1 MVMVKIIFFWLIA
14 MIIYTI
20 YKMIF
25 QKDKPIPE
33 QIVIKARDGMTKI
46 IILRNK

>member
-1 MVMVKIIFFWLIA
+1 MLLEKIIFTWLII
-14 MIIYTI
+14 MIFYTI

-25 QKDKPIPE
+25 KKERPTPKQV
-33 QIVIKARDGMTKI
+33 VIKARNGKRTI